1 MFHLISLV
9 APVFSKA
16 MTIQQLCV
24 MLDESVKD
32 IKYGPDWAVSNLVE
46 WYQGGTHVPAGNRT
60 TFGFFNLSF
69 EGEHYT
75 P

>member
-1 MFHLISLV
+1 
-9 APVFSKA
+9 

-24 MLDESVKD
+24 VLDDSVKD